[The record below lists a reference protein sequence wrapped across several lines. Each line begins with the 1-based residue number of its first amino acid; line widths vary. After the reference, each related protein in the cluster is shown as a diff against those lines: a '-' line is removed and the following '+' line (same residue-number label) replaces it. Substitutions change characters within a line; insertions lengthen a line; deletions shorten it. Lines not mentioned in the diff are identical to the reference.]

1 MSDKIQTIDFLS
13 PNAGKQFVDS
23 LHHTGFAILHNHQI
37 DFNLIN
43 DVYNDWE
50 TFFSSKEKHSYTFN
64 PNTQDG
70 YFPIGTENAKGYEA
84 KDHKEFYHFYPWG
97 RIPDT
102 LTGATLE
109 LYNSLVSMTS
119 ILLEWIEI
127 HTPKEIRSQ
136 FREPLKDMI
145 NGSKTNLFRIIHY
158 PPFTGE
164 EDNKSVRAA
173 AHEDINLITL
183 LVAGTGPGLE
193 ARDKD
198 GTWHKIE
205 TDPDTII
212 INIGDML
219 EEASNGYYPS
229 TTHRVVNPENYV
241 ANDSRYSMPL
251 FLHPRNEVVLSDKYT
266 AGKYLEERLQE
277 IGLKN

>member
-1 MSDKIQTIDFLS
+1 MQVAKVHYNDKHAPADFT
-13 PNAGKQFVDS
+13 KS
-23 LHHTGFAILHNHQI
+23 LKETGFGVITGHPIPI
-37 DFNLIN
+37 DLVAR
-43 DVYNDWE
+43 VYQEWE
-50 TFFSSKEKHSYTFN
+50 TFFTSTSKHDYLFDS
-64 PNTQDG
+64 NTQDG

-97 RIPDT
+97 RLPNA

-109 LYNSLVSMTS
+109 LYNNLVTMTS
-119 ILLEWIEI
+119 TFLDWIEKN
-127 HTPKEIRSQ
+127 TPEEIRSQ

-145 NGSKTNLFRIIHY
+145 NGSKTNLLRIIHY
-158 PPFTGE
+158 PPFTGN
-164 EDNKSVRAA
+164 EDDRSVRAA

-193 ARDKD
+193 AKDKN

-205 TDPDTII
+205 TDPGTII

-229 TTHRVVNPENYV
+229 TTHRVVNPENHI